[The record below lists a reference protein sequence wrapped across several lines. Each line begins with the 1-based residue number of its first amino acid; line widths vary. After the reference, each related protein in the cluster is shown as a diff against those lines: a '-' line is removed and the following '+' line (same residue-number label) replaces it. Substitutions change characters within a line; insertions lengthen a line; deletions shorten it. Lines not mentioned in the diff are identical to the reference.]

1 MSLCDL
7 GDGVES
13 QCLQESP
20 TMSSSIVIPEHFE
33 SHNEMVRSLIIVILT
48 IINAKIIQEF
58 VVYFF
63 LVKCDL
69 NLLPF

>member
-33 SHNEMVRSLIIVILT
+33 SHNEMVRSLIIVC
-48 IINAKIIQEF
+48 
-58 VVYFF
+58 V
-63 LVKCDL
+63 
-69 NLLPF
+69 